1 MIKPGFRKNIMKK
14 FDFSFRKK
22 VIFRFLW
29 IIVLMSGVSIF
40 SYITLKG
47 FINDLDQMIESVIV
61 ANRISNSVTEI
72 SQNLEKYIFNNIDT
86 EQRCIKLLNQ
96 GEADILFLKRY
107 IQDPTGMNDLDSVE
121 RLFSAFKENFNTTM
135 NAVHDKDLT
144 ATVGSLDETKKVGQ
158 FIGQH
163 VQALILAELNYNTA
177 VKAGLNREVAIIGWV
192 LLFIL
197 MIISILCIFFALKFA
212 NRIIGLIDDIV
223 RQLSNSTHEVT
234 AASKQLA
241 ASNQQLS
248 QTSAEQASSIEETSS
263 ILQESTSMFSQNVTH
278 TKQTVQLTEMTKNSA
293 DKGNDEMKEMMGSIQ
308 EMKNS
313 STQIAKIIKIIDD
326 IAFQTNI
333 LALNAAIEA
342 ARAGEA
348 GSGFAVVAE
357 EVRNL
362 AGRSTQAAKD
372 TAGIIQMNIELSS
385 KGVSAAERV
394 RMALTEITANAEK
407 VNKII
412 NEISAASQEQLQGI
426 EQITKT
432 MGQMEINT
440 QQTAQ
445 NAEESASIAE
455 ELSSQAE
462 SIKLIV
468 QKLSEIISGQK
479 GKGEGKI
486 YHPKESQYR
495 KDDLDPS
502 LPSLNT
508 GFLPDKSGK

>member
-1 MIKPGFRKNIMKK
+1 MIQPTFRKNIMKR
-14 FDFSFRKK
+14 FEFSFRKK

-47 FINDLDQMIESVIV
+47 FISDLDHMIESVIV

-86 EQRCIKLLNQ
+86 EQQCLKLLNQ
-96 GEADILFLKRY
+96 GEADILFLKKY
-107 IQDPTGMNDLDSVE
+107 IQDPTGMNDLDSIE
-121 RLFSAFKENFNTTM
+121 RLFSAFKENFHATM
-135 NAVHDKDLT
+135 NAVHDKNLT
-144 ATVGSLDETKKVGQ
+144 ATVDSLDETKKVGQ
-158 FIGQH
+158 FVSQH
-163 VQALILAELNYNTA
+163 VQALIMAELDYNTA
-177 VKAGLNREVAIIGWV
+177 VKAGLNREVATIGWV

-197 MIISILCIFFALKFA
+197 MIISILCILFALKFA
-212 NRIIGLIDDIV
+212 NRIIGLIDGIV

-278 TKQTVQLTEMTKNSA
+278 TKQTVQLTEMTKKSA
-293 DKGNDEMKEMMGSIQ
+293 DKGNDEMKEMMDSIQ
-308 EMKNS
+308 AVKDS
-313 STQIAKIIKIIDD
+313 SAQIAKIIKIIDD

-385 KGVSAAERV
+385 KSVSAAERV

-412 NEISAASQEQLQGI
+412 AEISAASQEQLQGI
-426 EQITKT
+426 DQITKT
-432 MGQMEINT
+432 MSQMEVNT

-468 QKLSEIISGQK
+468 QKLSEIISGVK
-479 GKGEGKI
+479 GKAEEKI
-486 YHPKESQYR
+486 DYQKESQYR
-495 KDDLDPS
+495 KDDSDSS
-502 LPSLNT
+502 LPSLNA
-508 GFLPDKSGK
+508 GFLPDKRSK